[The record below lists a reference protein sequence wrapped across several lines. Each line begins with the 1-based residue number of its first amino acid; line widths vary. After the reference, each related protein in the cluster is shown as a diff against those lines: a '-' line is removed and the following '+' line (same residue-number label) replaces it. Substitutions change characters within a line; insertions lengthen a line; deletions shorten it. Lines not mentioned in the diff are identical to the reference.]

1 MRDCVPPSGRFI
13 KGARKE
19 EGKIVKFDM
28 GDAWRDAMA
37 MLSANREVM
46 LIVVGVFSFLP
57 SLAAVLLVPEM
68 QPPAATGSAEQAER
82 MLMDY
87 YSANAPIFIVL
98 TLLQTLGFIA
108 LLALLRDDRK
118 PTVGEALKI
127 GAVGLLP
134 YIGTQILVALA
145 ALAVLGVAVGIPIAL
160 GANAVGGILGV
171 LALPVAA
178 YVFTKLSLVTPVIAI
193 EKVINPITVLN
204 RSWRLT
210 KGNSVRLFFFY
221 LLLMIVFVVIALISS
236 IVFGIL
242 NAMLGQ
248 GTASLIASGLYSG
261 LLGAAAMLVFAAVLA
276 AVHRQLSGQTAGG
289 IGAAFE

>member
-1 MRDCVPPSGRFI
+1 M
-13 KGARKE
+13 
-19 EGKIVKFDM
+19 KFDM